1 MYYYQFTVVYF
12 PSLILASWQSRVRV
26 SDIPVRFSRLFDRVY
41 AGLLAVGIEQSGH
54 NHVLYDQFSPDGMRM
69 RVGVPVVN
77 LFEDRAEIKRF
88 EFTGGRAAHT
98 QHRGSYSHLHQ
109 AQHQLNLWCGQKS
122 AEAAGLS
129 WEVYGDWSDAI
140 DNLVTDVYILLK

>member
-69 RVGVPVVN
+69 RVGVPVAS
-77 LFEDRAEIKRF
+77 LFEDRAEIKCF

-98 QHRGSYSHLHQ
+98 QHRGSYSQLHE
-109 AQHQLNLWCGQKS
+109 AQGQLNLWCRQQS

-140 DNLVTDVYILLK
+140 DDLVTDVYILLK